1 MQKRDVGS
9 MDIESRALFD
19 RTKNR
24 GRTMSKNMELQ
35 HTLRDGSIVTLG
47 FQ

>member
-1 MQKRDVGS
+1 MQLFVSSYPKLDSPIKAKCKKRDVGS

-24 GRTMSKNMELQ
+24 G
-35 HTLRDGSIVTLG
+35 
-47 FQ
+47 

>member
-1 MQKRDVGS
+1 MKRRDAGS
-9 MDIESRALFD
+9 MDIESRTLSD

-24 GRTMSKNMELQ
+24 GQIVSKNMELQ
-35 HTLRDGSIVTLG
+35 HTSRDGSTVTLG